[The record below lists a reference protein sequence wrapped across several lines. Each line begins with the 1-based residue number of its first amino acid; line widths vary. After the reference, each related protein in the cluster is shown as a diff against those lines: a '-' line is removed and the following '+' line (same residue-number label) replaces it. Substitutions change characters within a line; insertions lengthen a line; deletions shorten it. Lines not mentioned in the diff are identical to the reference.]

1 MSDTEI
7 WAGVASV
14 WAVVATMSWFAA
26 VDRGAKLAEM
36 ALFADRARAM
46 QRKDY
51 DRFQEAAM
59 REIRTRD
66 QRIAELEA
74 ALKPFAEAIY
84 YFDHDGNFAVQKEH
98 IKNSDYLRAKKAFLD
113 AK

>member
-1 MSDTEI
+1 MSNAEI
-7 WAGVASV
+7 WVGVASV

-46 QRKDY
+46 QRKNHDH
-51 DRFQEAAM
+51 FQEAAM

-74 ALKPFAEAIY
+74 QLGSTVAGER
-84 YFDHDGNFAVQKEH
+84 G
-98 IKNSDYLRAKKAFLD
+98 SR
-113 AK
+113 